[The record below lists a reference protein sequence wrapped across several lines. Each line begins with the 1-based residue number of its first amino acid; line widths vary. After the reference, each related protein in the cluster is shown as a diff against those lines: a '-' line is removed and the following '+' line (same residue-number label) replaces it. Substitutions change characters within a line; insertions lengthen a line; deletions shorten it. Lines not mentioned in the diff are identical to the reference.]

1 MFIFFTKRHKIILLK
16 QNSFVPLPNKQT
28 NTQTNIQKTFKTQ
41 NTMAAT
47 KTVKEQVK
55 EAFKTMP
62 FTEAVNATIEQRR
75 ALLHIMSE
83 TRLNKMCMETS
94 KYYGMYNMREIRF
107 K

>member
-1 MFIFFTKRHKIILLK
+1 
-16 QNSFVPLPNKQT
+16 
-28 NTQTNIQKTFKTQ
+28 
-41 NTMAAT
+41 MATT

-62 FTEAVNATIEQRR
+62 FTEAINATIEQRR